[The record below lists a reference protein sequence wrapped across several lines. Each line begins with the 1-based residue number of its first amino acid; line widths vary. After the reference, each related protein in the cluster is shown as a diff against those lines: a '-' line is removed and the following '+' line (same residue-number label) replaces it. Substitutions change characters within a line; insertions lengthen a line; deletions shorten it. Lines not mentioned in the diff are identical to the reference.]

1 MDWCSVYLTPQGL
14 PKYIYLSPPLIF
26 PIIYNGIR
34 TKNLRDDIPQGAVA
48 PGRLHYSK
56 FTSKNNFNFKYRDL
70 SPTTQF
76 VYCFWAIH
84 WRRLFTVNGKTIP
97 RFNSY
102 YYKLQFTFFQ
112 SFTTELGQ
120 KTAWCE
126 SLRALLPYV
135 EWDRFVTLAGSKS
148 CKKHCHC

>member
-1 MDWCSVYLTPQGL
+1 MDPQTFL
-14 PKYIYLSPPLIF
+14 DIATTV
-26 PIIYNGIR
+26 
-34 TKNLRDDIPQGAVA
+34 TKLKMYPYFDIAHFMLMCMAVRDDIPQGAVA

-70 SPTTQF
+70 PLTTKF

-102 YYKLQFTFFQ
+102 YYKLQFTSNANGNACSFCSQRGLQIGPIQRMGAAPGVIHTRRFFV
-112 SFTTELGQ
+112 LI
-120 KTAWCE
+120 
-126 SLRALLPYV
+126 P
-135 EWDRFVTLAGSKS
+135 
-148 CKKHCHC
+148 